1 MRIECNCGGDEMEFE
16 EGSRTDGEG
25 LFGKFDE

>member
-1 MRIECNCGGDEMEFE
+1 VIADSCGGDEIEFG

-25 LFGKFDE
+25 LFIKFDE